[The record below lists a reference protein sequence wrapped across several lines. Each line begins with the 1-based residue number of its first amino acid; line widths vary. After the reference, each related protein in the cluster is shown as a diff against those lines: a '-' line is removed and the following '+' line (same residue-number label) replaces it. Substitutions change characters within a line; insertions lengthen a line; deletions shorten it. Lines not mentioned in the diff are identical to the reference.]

1 MYTSPPSLSI
11 TCIAM
16 DNVRKILKDRQL
28 TIIGLLT
35 LIHSKHP
42 DCGLP
47 YYSLRRLVSHERK
60 MTIDEAILIC
70 DALNVPF
77 TSLFSFA
84 GEVPH
89 GQLKGM
95 TAVDI
100 YHAIEQDDEGTPA
113 TRSNAWDIGF
123 GLQAADGL
131 TPSDYAIEQ
140 SKEQISGK
148 ASHIEVEYRL
158 REYHSRNSGE
168 AGHFEAD
175 IVSTRIS
182 SILQAESFAFV
193 PPMLMRIH
201 RHLFDGVFTD
211 DWVGRWRQVDLTK
224 KEPVLRGD
232 SVPYAPFL
240 LIGEMLDYEFDQ
252 EKRRQ
257 AGHPRADRYGIAVS
271 AFDFMSRLWQIHPF
285 REGNTRTVA
294 VFVILY
300 LRRLGFTVDSEPFA
314 SHAQYLRDALVLDNI
329 LNPAFKDP
337 APLRRFMERTLFNP
351 SIELENLLKSSSMDS
366 HRFGQSEGSRGDIPV

>member
-1 MYTSPPSLSI
+1 M
-11 TCIAM
+11 
-16 DNVRKILKDRQL
+16 
-28 TIIGLLT
+28 
-35 LIHSKHP
+35 
-42 DCGLP
+42 LP
-47 YYSLRRLVSHERK
+47 E
-60 MTIDEAILIC
+60 
-70 DALNVPF
+70 DA
-77 TSLFSFA
+77 
-84 GEVPH
+84 
-89 GQLKGM
+89 
-95 TAVDI
+95 
-100 YHAIEQDDEGTPA
+100 YHASTGEGTPT

-131 TPSDYAIEQ
+131 TPSDYALEQ
-140 SKEQISGK
+140 SKKQISGK
-148 ASHIEVEYRL
+148 VSYAEVEHRL
-158 REYHSRNSGE
+158 CEYHSRNSGE
-168 AGHFEAD
+168 VEHFEAD
-175 IVSTRIS
+175 IVSTRIG
-182 SILQAESFAFV
+182 SILQAGSFAFV
-193 PPMLMRIH
+193 PSTLMRIH

-211 DWVGRWRQVDLTK
+211 DWVGRWRRVNLIK

-257 AGHPRADRYGIAVS
+257 TGLPRTDRRGIAVS

-285 REGNTRTVA
+285 REGNTRTAA

-300 LRRLGFTVDSEPFA
+300 LRRLGFTVGSEPFA
-314 SHAQYLRDALVLDNI
+314 SHARYLRDALVLDNI

>member
-1 MYTSPPSLSI
+1 
-11 TCIAM
+11 
-16 DNVRKILKDRQL
+16 
-28 TIIGLLT
+28 
-35 LIHSKHP
+35 
-42 DCGLP
+42 
-47 YYSLRRLVSHERK
+47 
-60 MTIDEAILIC
+60 
-70 DALNVPF
+70 
-77 TSLFSFA
+77 
-84 GEVPH
+84 
-89 GQLKGM
+89 
-95 TAVDI
+95 
-100 YHAIEQDDEGTPA
+100 
-113 TRSNAWDIGF
+113 
-123 GLQAADGL
+123 
-131 TPSDYAIEQ
+131 
-140 SKEQISGK
+140 
-148 ASHIEVEYRL
+148 
-158 REYHSRNSGE
+158 
-168 AGHFEAD
+168 
-175 IVSTRIS
+175 
-182 SILQAESFAFV
+182 
-193 PPMLMRIH
+193 MRIH

-211 DWVGRWRQVDLTK
+211 DWVGRWRRVNLIK

-257 AGHPRADRYGIAVS
+257 AGLPRTDRRGIAVS

-300 LRRLGFTVDSEPFA
+300 LRRLGFTVGSEPFA
-314 SHAQYLRDALVLDNI
+314 SHARYLRDALVLDNI